1 MNAASTS
8 EARLQQLLDKQE
20 IAELSHNYMRAL
32 DRLDRDLMLSVFHP
46 DSTTD
51 YGFFK
56 GSGPD
61 FVDYAQNALKDH
73 ISNQHM
79 IGQILIDLEGDTA
92 FGEVYYQAFH
102 RFLLDGLETD
112 LFVAGR
118 YVDRYERR
126 DGTWKFAFRSELVDW
141 VRLDPTT
148 GEGMMPGAIWGA
160 RGADDLSS
168 QRDRVRTL

>member
-1 MNAASTS
+1 MSAAQRS
-8 EARLQQLLDKQE
+8 EARVQQLLDKQE

-32 DRLDRDLMLSVFHP
+32 DRLDRELMLSVFHP
-46 DSTTD
+46 DATTD

-56 GSGPD
+56 GSGPE

-79 IGQILIDLEGDTA
+79 IGQILIDLEGDIA

-102 RFLLDGLETD
+102 RFLVDDVETD

-126 DGTWKFAFRSELVDW
+126 DGAWKIAKRNVVIHYFN
-141 VRLDPTT
+141 PI
-148 GEGMMPGAIWGA
+148 PGAEMTA
-160 RGADDLSS
+160 PADAAE
-168 QRDRVRTL
+168 

>member
-1 MNAASTS
+1 MSAS
-8 EARLQQLLDKQE
+8 ELNERLQGLADKQE
-20 IAELSHNYMRAL
+20 IAELSHNYMRGL
-32 DRLDRDLMLSVFHP
+32 DRLDRELMLSVFHP

-79 IGQILIDLEGDTA
+79 IGQVLIDLEGDTA

-102 RFLLDGLETD
+102 RFLIDDVETD

-126 DGTWKFAFRSELVDW
+126 DGAWKFAFRSELVDW
-141 VRLDPTT
+141 VRLDPAT
-148 GEGMMPGAIWGA
+148 GDGMMPGALWGA